1 MYSRLFLV
9 SVNVELLSA
18 SGGTAV
24 ISSSACLAPRGS
36 ALTGSRELRSGT
48 IDRRTKER
56 GGVSLSLSLFLCLPS
71 LFFSRACD
79 YARLRRT
86 VGDRDEGWV
95 VCRDGIAGAPL
106 IYPFTHPC

>member
-1 MYSRLFLV
+1 MYSRLFLF
-9 SVNVELLSA
+9 SVNVELLP
-18 SGGTAV
+18 GTAV
-24 ISSSACLAPRGS
+24 ISSSAFSCCCLADRLSPVR
-36 ALTGSRELRSGT
+36 ANFDRARSIG
-48 IDRRTKER
+48 ER
-56 GGVSLSLSLFLCLPS
+56 KYAGESLSLFLCLPS
-71 LFFSRACD
+71 FFSRACD